1 MARLPR
7 LTLPGMPHHVLHRG
21 NNRQNVFLDDEDR
34 ACFVDL
40 LQACA
45 RQARVEVHAFV
56 LMPADFQLLLTPADT
71 LGLPAFMQALG
82 RSYVRYFNQRHRRS
96 GTLWEGRYRST
107 VVQAEAYLL
116 PCMVYLDVLPVRLGL
131 AQGPSGYGWS
141 SCRHYLG
148 MAQMPWLRPHAMW
161 WGLGNT
167 PFAREAE
174 YARLLSEGVGMALA
188 ESFALAVESGW
199 VLGSEDFVAALQK
212 SASRRV
218 VKKTAGRP
226 RKTPLVEK

>member
-21 NNRQNVFLDDEDR
+21 NNRQSVFLDDEDR
-34 ACFVDL
+34 ACFVHL

-45 RQARVEVHAFV
+45 QRYRVEVHAFV
-56 LMPADFQLLLTPADT
+56 LMPADFQLLLTPADAP
-71 LGLPAFMQALG
+71 GLPAFMQALG

-107 VVQAEAYLL
+107 VVQAEAHLL
-116 PCMVYLDVLPVRLGL
+116 QCMVYLDTLPVRFGL
-131 AQGPSGYGWS
+131 AQVPSGYGWS

-148 MAQMPWLRPHAMW
+148 LAQMSWLRPHAMW

-188 ESFALAVESGW
+188 EGFARAVESGW
-199 VLGSEDFVAALQK
+199 VLGGEDFVAALQK
-212 SASRRV
+212 AASRRV

-226 RKTPLVEK
+226 RKAPLANH